1 MSKNERREIRS
12 LLTTMYKLMI
22 QNNDKIKI
30 KREIIE
36 NTKELN
42 ALNSTKLKENL
53 LSSNSTS
60 GKQLINESRED
71 QKIKASKWINKELKL
86 GDKWYLINSDWYTRW
101 ANYIGIQLNNDNE
114 SIHLSNHQQQ
124 NQMKLSS
131 YLSPDKINNKTL
143 LNSDN
148 QLKSQLTEEVDY
160 YPVCEELWNYL
171 VHLYSTTAPEVS
183 LYSI

>member
-86 GDKWYLINSDWYTRW
+86 GDKWYHRYT
-101 ANYIGIQLNNDNE
+101 IKQ
-114 SIHLSNHQQQ
+114 
-124 NQMKLSS
+124 
-131 YLSPDKINNKTL
+131 
-143 LNSDN
+143 
-148 QLKSQLTEEVDY
+148 
-160 YPVCEELWNYL
+160 
-171 VHLYSTTAPEVS
+171 
-183 LYSI
+183 